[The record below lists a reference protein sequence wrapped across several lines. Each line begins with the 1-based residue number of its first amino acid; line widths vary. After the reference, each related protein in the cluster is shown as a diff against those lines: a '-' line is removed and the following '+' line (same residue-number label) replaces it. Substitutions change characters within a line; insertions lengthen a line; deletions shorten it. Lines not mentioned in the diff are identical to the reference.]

1 MLLLSTI
8 ALAWTTASTTAA
20 VGACRITGED
30 SHAIH
35 THGGPSAV
43 LRSARFTATCDV
55 QTTLSVVDVTFV
67 RGHSCDALPSDV
79 ASRPAVEGLTVGG
92 KTAPTVVIPAGVTTS
107 VSVQFSPVEA
117 YYTYCNRFAFQ
128 ATWRAGAAQ
137 GVVTAETQVSREE
150 PYRE

>member
-8 ALAWTTASTTAA
+8 ALAWTSASTSST

-30 SHAIH
+30 SHAMH

-43 LRSARFTATCDV
+43 LRSARFTATCEAP
-55 QTTLSVVDVTFV
+55 TTLSIVDVTFV
-67 RGHSCDALPSDV
+67 RGHSCDALPTDV
-79 ASRPAVEGLTVGG
+79 GSHPAVEGFAVAG
-92 KTAPTVVIPAGVTTS
+92 KVVPTVVVPAGVPTSLS
-107 VSVQFSPVEA
+107 VSFGPVEA
-117 YYTYCNRFAFQ
+117 YYSYCDRFAFQ
-128 ATWRAGAAQ
+128 VRFRGGAAQ